1 MPSRSSASAL
11 AAIRDPVEDA
21 GPVGQAILHDV
32 AIEHRAD
39 VAVAGD
45 GGREG
50 ALDEG
55 QRAGRDQP
63 LDAERLFLFA
73 DAHLGERTEAQIDV
87 SVLEN
92 RCPAA
97 EIGRQAEVEV
107 LEDGALD
114 DRAHP
119 AKQKRIDALN
129 GVFAQEEATVGLHE
143 PAESQL
149 EAVVGRS
156 QLEPTLSRARDRC
169 RLHRFRLLLPFELE
183 SSLENAELLV
193 ELVQC
198 LRRRQSLERGASAG
212 PAPEAGFASS
222 ERSSSASTS
231 NLARSAATAAGSG
244 PSPRLTLRR
253 RLASVPGGMQFR
265 AR

>member
-1 MPSRSSASAL
+1 MSRLPATA
-11 AAIRDPVEDA
+11 
-21 GPVGQAILHDV
+21 VG
-32 AIEHRAD
+32 RARSTKGSEF
-39 VAVAGD
+39 A
-45 GGREG
+45 ES
-50 ALDEG
+50 E
-55 QRAGRDQP
+55 P
-63 LDAERLFLFA
+63 LDAERLFLLA

-97 EIGRQAEVEV
+97 EIRRQAEVEV

-169 RLHRFRLLLPFELE
+169 RLHHLRLLLPFELE
-183 SSLENAELLV
+183 SSLENAELLI
-193 ELVQC
+193 ELVQR
-198 LRRRQSLERGASAG
+198 LRRRQSLERRRFGRPSTRG
-212 PAPEAGFASS
+212 GFRL
-222 ERSSSASTS
+222 ERTQLVSQHFQ
-231 NLARSAATAAGSG
+231 
-244 PSPRLTLRR
+244 PRPQRGH
-253 RLASVPGGMQFR
+253 GGGIR
-265 AR
+265 DLPLG